1 MNFVSKPAAV
11 LFATDIA
18 ARGLDFPEVDWVVQ
32 VDAPEDTAM
41 YIHRV
46 GRTAR
51 YNRNGKALL
60 LLLPNEEVPFLELLN
75 KAKVPTLKK
84 LSMNPNLKV
93 SIAQK
98 AAAINASKPEV
109 RCTLHSHS
117 HSSLSSPILV
127 CIYFLYLF

>member
-32 VDAPEDTAM
+32 VDAPEDSAM

-51 YNRNGKALL
+51 YKRNGKALL
-60 LLLPNEEVPFLELLN
+60 LLLPNEEKPFLALLE
-75 KAKVPTLKK
+75 KAKVPGLKR

-109 RCTLHSHS
+109 TFTGTIINNFISRDRV
-117 HSSLSSPILV
+117 I
-127 CIYFLYLF
+127 CI